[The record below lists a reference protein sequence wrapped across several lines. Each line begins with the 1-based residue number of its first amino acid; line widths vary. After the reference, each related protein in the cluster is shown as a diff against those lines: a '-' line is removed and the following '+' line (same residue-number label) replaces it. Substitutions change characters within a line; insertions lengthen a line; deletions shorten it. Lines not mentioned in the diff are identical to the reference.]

1 MKDAKALLQALML
14 AAVAFGLTG
23 CATSPPARFYTLN
36 PLAATEAKHAAPS
49 AKPVSIGVLPVELP
63 DYLDRPQI
71 VTRFGA
77 NQLKYA
83 AFDRW
88 AGSLSDNM
96 STVLAENLAALLGT
110 GPVFF
115 NPGHA
120 EKTDLSVLMRVIRLD
135 CLPGNQVL
143 LKAQW
148 TIFTE
153 PDYKSIATGVSNIS
167 EKLKDNR
174 FDSIAA
180 AVSKAMLQVSRQI
193 AREIPKR

>member
-1 MKDAKALLQALML
+1 MKHTTALMRIVLL
-14 AAVAFGLTG
+14 ATAIGWLAG
-23 CATSPPARFYTLN
+23 CASSPPSRFYTLN
-36 PLAATEAKHAAPS
+36 SLAVTEGKQPAANV
-49 AKPVSIGVLPVELP
+49 KPVSIGVLPVEVP

-71 VTRFGA
+71 VTRYGA

-83 AFDRW
+83 SFDRW

-110 GPVFF
+110 GQVFV

-120 EKTDLSVLMRVIRLD
+120 EKTDLAVLMRVIRLD
-135 CLPGNQVL
+135 CMPGDQVL

-148 TIFTE
+148 TVFTE
-153 PDYKSIATGVSNIS
+153 PDYKSMATGVSNIT
-167 EKLKDNR
+167 EKLRDNQ

-180 AVSKAMLQVSRQI
+180 ALSRALGRVSRDI
-193 AREIPKR
+193 AEKIPR